1 MKVLDIMK
9 DHGMWIATILAAII
23 AGVFS
28 LLKKSGSRNSQ
39 KIKNIK
45 NSNIQQANGPV
56 NLTINKLEK
65 EKE

>member
-45 NSNIQQANGPV
+45 NSNIQQAN
-56 NLTINKLEK
+56 
-65 EKE
+65 